1 MKKILPILLCA
12 SLVFAIGV
20 AVSYRNT
27 SYLGYDNTRMFYA
40 DNEKIIIMDNE
51 INYKELKNKA
61 EKILKN
67 TSDLSMP
74 I

>member
-12 SLVFAIGV
+12 ALAFTIGV
-20 AVSYRNT
+20 TVSYRNT
-27 SYLGYDNTRMFYA
+27 SYLGYDDTRMFYA

-51 INYKELKNKA
+51 INYKELKNRA